1 MNKTQVVA
9 ELIRVYDENEALKR
23 EVEEAKRGHQPIV
36 GEPTSQFSVLD
47 KLCKKKGCE
56 EVFYPISYYPGYYP
70 NVAVKADDDHE
81 EAKMNNFITF
91 DQWFAALS
99 KRSLSNDEDSMFND
113 LTFNEVKQYFKEQL
127 KATYNALVDKKKGE
141 ILASAK
147 EAKK

>member
-1 MNKTQVVA
+1 M
-9 ELIRVYDENEALKR
+9 
-23 EVEEAKRGHQPIV
+23 
-36 GEPTSQFSVLD
+36 PTWA
-47 KLCKKKGCE
+47 
-56 EVFYPISYYPGYYP
+56 I
-70 NVAVKADDDHE
+70 
-81 EAKMNNFITF
+81 ITF

-99 KRSLSNDEDSMFND
+99 KRSLRNDEDSMFND